1 MVTVDT
7 AVWKRWK
14 KQEDRGDASAIA
26 LALRSSLDPQA
37 ALEAVGRAFG
47 VALDRFAERYPEVE
61 GEDEA
66 YPGYWLANRSG
77 DTVIVLASEHPDHL
91 PWTLEQIA
99 AALSD
104 AGIEGRFTLPP
115 RAPKPPIDVYA
126 PHLRVDLLEC
136 RIRANGTGRPSQRGP
151 RPDRI
156 PDRDAVMAGAL
167 QALDWA
173 LRGDRPI
180 AASLSVST
188 LITPLAEFDSPR
200 ELMLDAVG
208 RCAGTIAEAQL
219 HLFWPDR
226 FHLISVDPHT
236 GRVSLIEGGDTLA
249 GDGWREPL
257 ATLRGQLESAAG
269 WAAYGFVKRGRNPVN
284 AAMGL
289 SLAYDWPQ
297 IPHFQAAASQEEAF
311 EYRLVPDAF
320 GIQLLGAG
328 YDGWTPPAEEWRSTP
343 LPGGAF
349 LVEHAD
355 QGAWFAQPFPE
366 PEPPR
371 WELRDPNAPDHR
383 RC

>member
-1 MVTVDT
+1 MEE
-7 AVWKRWK
+7 
-14 KQEDRGDASAIA
+14 QEDRGDASAIA

-37 ALEAVGRAFG
+37 AMEAVGRAFG

-77 DTVIVLASEHPDHL
+77 DTVIVLASEHPDHF

-126 PHLRVDLLEC
+126 PHLRVDLVEC
-136 RIRANGTGRPSQRGP
+136 RIRANGTSRPSQTGP
-151 RPDRI
+151 RPDWI

-173 LRGDRPI
+173 LRGDRPT

-226 FHLISVDPHT
+226 FHLISVYPHT
-236 GRVSLIEGGDTLA
+236 GRVSLIEGGDALA

-297 IPHFQAAASQEEAF
+297 IPHFQAAASQGGVREPA
-311 EYRLVPDAF
+311 
-320 GIQLLGAG
+320 GARRIRHPSCSAQATTAG
-328 YDGWTPPAEEWRSTP
+328 RRPPRSGVRHRSPAAHSWSSTP
-343 LPGGAF
+343 IRVPGSRSRS
-349 LVEHAD
+349 
-355 QGAWFAQPFPE
+355 PNPS
-366 PEPPR
+366 R
-371 WELRDPNAPDHR
+371 RDGSCGIRTR
-383 RC
+383 RFRRF